1 MATLHVHLPG
11 SGVVPHEL
19 TGKKTV
25 SIGWDSDN
33 VIAIKDASVSRHHAE
48 IICEGESYKLRDLG
62 SANKCWLNG
71 VAVAEAPLH
80 DGNSIRFGNVETVF
94 RIQPAGSK
102 MELEATPRGRLIL
115 NIPSQGE
122 TVHRCEGS
130 LATIGWKSDNAIRI
144 EDPSISGHHAQLIL
158 IRGKYRLKDLDST
171 NKTLINGHSIIEAE
185 LNDGDRVRFGAVEGV
200 FKVEYRINS
209 LPGSPEADD
218 SSKALASQIQEQQTR
233 IDALLKERDSLDAHN
248 KQLSTQL
255 QETTARIEKAAVS
268 ERGKAEAQLREF
280 NDKIAAE
287 SARAAEAEQAFKAK
301 AAERE
306 KTEVEL
312 REKIAAE
319 TERAAEAEQALQ
331 AAHDA
336 DEQLARQLCEA
347 QALIENL
354 RGDQTGDRQKII
366 EVSNARD
373 AALQAKDRLSDELN
387 AALASLDAGLKER
400 DTERQ
405 KGIELSKELAKAEE
419 NAITLKTAVAAL
431 EEKLTCAAAEQK
443 AADTAAS
450 EWEAKFRY
458 ESQRAATLDTA
469 QEKAQNQILALT
481 QERDALNT
489 TCNETQKLLDLLTQ
503 ERDALK
509 SSAVESQSRINAL
522 KGEVESPKHLS
533 ADAQSRIDA
542 ITKERDTLKSSA
554 SATQTKI
561 DALTRECDALKSFYA
576 EAQTRINTLI
586 EERDAIKTAYAE
598 TQSRINSLFQGPPL
612 KVFSETPIHSPAPE
626 RDAVVQIPA
635 IKLNAEPQRSE
646 ALAKAPVS
654 SESAAPSLPKP
665 PALALSRND
674 SPTPPV
680 PPPAS
685 DDPKASLIRIATPIV
700 PPPVARPAT
709 RLPRLESSTTLKF
722 EVDGSLLKNIVE
734 TAPEALN
741 QMRRCLHAFI
751 KNQVETH
758 LLDQLLADLHQLT
771 EQTSKANLTAIATLS
786 LALESLID
794 DLLKIPGQINPSSL
808 RTVSQSIDFLVTL
821 LDEKNLFRT
830 REPYLANIIAV
841 DDDAD
846 ARKTIRGAIEMVNL
860 KVVCAEDSKTTLAVV
875 IEKKFDLVFIDVGLP
890 DMNGFELCTR
900 LRKLPDYKKTPVV
913 FITGA
918 VTVQNRVQ
926 SSLSGGN
933 DFIAKPFNL
942 LELGV
947 KALIWIFKGQLGMV

>member
-33 VIAIKDASVSRHHAE
+33 VIAIKDASVSRNHAE

-94 RIQPAGSK
+94 RIQPPGSK

-209 LPGSPEADD
+209 LPGSPEVDD

-248 KQLSTQL
+248 KLLSTQL

-287 SARAAEAEQAFKAK
+287 SARAAEAEQALK
-301 AAERE
+301 
-306 KTEVEL
+306 
-312 REKIAAE
+312 
-319 TERAAEAEQALQ
+319 

-336 DEQLARQLCEA
+336 SEQLARQLCEA

-522 KGEVESPKHLS
+522 KEEVESPKHLS

-646 ALAKAPVS
+646 ALAAKAPVS

>member
-1 MATLHVHLPG
+1 M
-11 SGVVPHEL
+11 
-19 TGKKTV
+19 
-25 SIGWDSDN
+25 
-33 VIAIKDASVSRHHAE
+33 
-48 IICEGESYKLRDLG
+48 
-62 SANKCWLNG
+62 
-71 VAVAEAPLH
+71 
-80 DGNSIRFGNVETVF
+80 
-94 RIQPAGSK
+94 
-102 MELEATPRGRLIL
+102 
-115 NIPSQGE
+115 
-122 TVHRCEGS
+122 
-130 LATIGWKSDNAIRI
+130 
-144 EDPSISGHHAQLIL
+144 
-158 IRGKYRLKDLDST
+158 
-171 NKTLINGHSIIEAE
+171 
-185 LNDGDRVRFGAVEGV
+185 
-200 FKVEYRINS
+200 
-209 LPGSPEADD
+209 
-218 SSKALASQIQEQQTR
+218 
-233 IDALLKERDSLDAHN
+233 
-248 KQLSTQL
+248 
-255 QETTARIEKAAVS
+255 
-268 ERGKAEAQLREF
+268 
-280 NDKIAAE
+280 
-287 SARAAEAEQAFKAK
+287 
-301 AAERE
+301 
-306 KTEVEL
+306 
-312 REKIAAE
+312 
-319 TERAAEAEQALQ
+319 
-331 AAHDA
+331 
-336 DEQLARQLCEA
+336 
-347 QALIENL
+347 
-354 RGDQTGDRQKII
+354 
-366 EVSNARD
+366 
-373 AALQAKDRLSDELN
+373 
-387 AALASLDAGLKER
+387 DAGLKER

-405 KGIELSKELAKAEE
+405 KGIELSKELAKAAE

-431 EEKLTCAAAEQK
+431 EEKSTCAAAEQK

-509 SSAVESQSRINAL
+509 SSAVESQSQINAL
-522 KGEVESPKHLS
+522 KEEVESPKHFS
-533 ADAQSRIDA
+533 ADAQSR
-542 ITKERDTLKSSA
+542 
-554 SATQTKI
+554 I

-646 ALAKAPVS
+646 ALAAKAPVS
-654 SESAAPSLPKP
+654 SETAAPSLPKP

>member
-94 RIQPAGSK
+94 RIQPPGSK

-171 NKTLINGHSIIEAE
+171 NKTLINGHTIIEAE

-209 LPGSPEADD
+209 LPGSPEVDD

-287 SARAAEAEQAFKAK
+287 
-301 AAERE
+301 
-306 KTEVEL
+306 
-312 REKIAAE
+312 
-319 TERAAEAEQALQ
+319 TERAAKAEQALQ

-336 DEQLARQLCEA
+336 GEQLARQLCEA
-347 QALIENL
+347 QALIGNL

-373 AALQAKDRLSDELN
+373 AALQAKDRLSDELK

-405 KGIELSKELAKAEE
+405 KGIELSKELAKAAE

-431 EEKLTCAAAEQK
+431 EEKSTCAAAEQK

-509 SSAVESQSRINAL
+509 SSAVESQSQINAL
-522 KGEVESPKHLS
+522 KEEVESPKHLS
-533 ADAQSRIDA
+533 ADAQSR
-542 ITKERDTLKSSA
+542 
-554 SATQTKI
+554 I

-646 ALAKAPVS
+646 ALAAKAPVS
-654 SESAAPSLPKP
+654 SETAAPSLPKP